1 MRRLQALS
9 RALRPPYRRTAPL
22 STRRTPA
29 RGTTRHTRSPEVG
42 TRGGCRGVPHCIPS
56 SGRGNHVPG
65 LVPVVAT
72 QHPTSFPV
80 RARRARSRGARRGA
94 TSPGGAA
101 HHRAPVSAFGG
112 GCTADVRA
120 RARPRSGPRKRHC
133 ATELGRHWRQGDR
146 VSRMFGGSLSLSR
159 KGAGAGGAK
168 QATARPRLSTRTPW
182 SRSAGRRTG
191 LRARRWSRA
200 SPRGCAAQRTTALP
214 VSRGSR
220 APAQRPGETM

>member
-29 RGTTRHTRSPEVG
+29 RGSTRRARSPEVG

-101 HHRAPVSAFGG
+101 HHRAPFSAFGAGRG

-120 RARPRSGPRKRHC
+120 RARQRRAHESDTAPPSSAVTGAR
-133 ATELGRHWRQGDR
+133 ATECREGSAAVCRFRGRGQEREAASKR
-146 VSRMFGGSLSLSR
+146 PS
-159 KGAGAGGAK
+159 
-168 QATARPRLSTRTPW
+168 ARPRLSTRTPW

-191 LRARRWSRA
+191 PRARRWSRA
-200 SPRGCAAQRTTALP
+200 SPRGCAAQRTKEP
-214 VSRGSR
+214 QGSQESR
-220 APAQRPGETM
+220 APA

>member
-42 TRGGCRGVPHCIPS
+42 TSGGCRGVPHCIPS

-101 HHRAPVSAFGG
+101 HHRAPVSAFGAG
-112 GCTADVRA
+112 ALLTSRCTHARTATVRPTKATLRGRARPSQVPGRQSAADVR
-120 RARPRSGPRKRHC
+120 
-133 ATELGRHWRQGDR
+133 RQS
-146 VSRMFGGSLSLSR
+146 VAF
-159 KGAGAGGAK
+159 AEGAK
-168 QATARPRLSTRTPW
+168 GREAASKPPPARPRLSTRTPW

-191 LRARRWSRA
+191 PRARRWSRA
-200 SPRGCAAQRTTALP
+200 SPRGYAAQRTTAP
-214 VSRGSR
+214 V
-220 APAQRPGETM
+220 